1 MSEEI
6 VKEKIKEIRC
16 KYELYNA
23 DFKEEMKVSRGDESK
38 YGISEENVS
47 LFIDSY
53 QKLIDYLLEQYINK
67 NMEPLLAL
75 INGNDTMGKMIKS
88 ITLLEPNCYRCGAGK
103 DRLSFT
109 ANGDIYPCDNFVGM
123 KEFKLG
129 NIYIDTTIDIN
140 EYWDY
145 HTDSSNVCKKCWAK
159 YLCSGDCYYNSYIR
173 TGSMIV
179 PESCM
184 CEFFKKLS
192 EMIIIFVAEMEDVD
206 FEQYKVKASII
217 TNGYYLSQSCFNELC
232 KNDVRMFQVTFD
244 GAKESHDVTRKL
256 KDGSG
261 GTFDKIMENIKA
273 IKNSVEDSLK
283 FEMAIRI
290 NFMKS
295 TYKAVY
301 GLIDEL
307 SEIINRDR
315 RFVIYCRPVYNFE
328 TQRKDIESMQDDI
341 FTIEEGLQKQTEF
354 TLYIANKLNRT
365 ESIRS
370 ISDYLP
376 LPAIRWCSE
385 DSLSSIIVGYDG
397 SIYFCDS
404 LIGDEQFCV
413 GMLKAD
419 GSIDYNEKNAEWRK
433 NIFDMENIEQCKKC
447 KCLPTCMGCCKRE
460 RILKNTTPCLY
471 KEEDIYHYMQLYYE
485 NEYKR

>member
-1 MSEEI
+1 MY
-6 VKEKIKEIRC
+6 KESFYNFKKTFDNGEMIIYNSKSGAVAVVDKEHY
-16 KYELYNA
+16 K
-23 DFKEEMKVSRGDESK
+23 
-38 YGISEENVS
+38 
-47 LFIDSY
+47 
-53 QKLIDYLLEQYINK
+53 QINDILNFPEK
-67 NMEPLLAL
+67 NMGSEFCEILYTQGFLVDKDENELQVIRSRYEKGQKNDNYVKVVMLPAEFCNLACPYCFIWNYREKKMKPEIYTSVIKYLDKKIGNQSDKKKVIEISWYGGEPLL
-75 INGNDTMGKMIKS
+75 MS
-88 ITLLEPNCYRCGAGK
+88 QE
-103 DRLSFT
+103 
-109 ANGDIYPCDNFVGM
+109 IYNFM
-123 KEFKLG
+123 
-129 NIYIDTTIDIN
+129 
-140 EYWDY
+140 
-145 HTDSSNVCKKCWAK
+145 
-159 YLCSGDCYYNSYIR
+159 
-173 TGSMIV
+173 
-179 PESCM
+179 
-184 CEFFKKLS
+184 KKLK
-192 EMIIIFVAEMEDVD
+192 
-206 FEQYKVKASII
+206 FEFSGRAKVKASII

-244 GAKESHDVTRKL
+244 GAKESHDITRKL

-307 SEIINRDR
+307 SKIINRDR

-413 GMLKAD
+413 GMLKAN
-419 GSIDYNEKNAEWRK
+419 GSIDYNEKNTEWRK
-433 NIFDMENIEQCKKC
+433 NIFDMENMEQCKKC